1 MRDVIRQNVDYV
13 HEHRA
18 VQCSAVRRPTRA
30 MYIHPYVPSW
40 SSTQTDM
47 VIAFPTSIDDKRV
60 CAAAGGGVAQADGL
74 TCSTST
80 LLAPQIRHLDYPL

>member
-60 CAAAGGGVAQADGL
+60 CVLRRAAVSHKL
-74 TCSTST
+74 T
-80 LLAPQIRHLDYPL
+80 A